1 MKLVSGDQVYESVLS
16 SWTSVVEAH
25 QAGLSEPGQ
34 PPGPGLSSG
43 EAWHH
48 YQAGQAGVVDSARLL
63 ITFSLVTSVQ
73 TGGEPLHLAA
83 SLGDLERV
91 RQLLEAGVRVDS
103 VKEDGNTAL
112 HCASIMGHTSVV
124 ELLIEEEADLEA
136 TGNSGATPLMMAASM
151 GHLGVVR
158 ALLGAGAR
166 PDTRHQFGKTT
177 AIHFAAEVGR
187 DEVVKL
193 LCDLGADVEA
203 EKVTG
208 GTALHTAVDA
218 NMSDTVAVLVEHCG
232 ARVDALLM
240 GDTSPLYLAAQ
251 RGHTEVARQ
260 LLRLGA
266 RVNFVMPRGQHR
278 GDIIQG
284 RGIVCY
290 GVAMV
295 EELAFLAP
303 NILTKKT
310 FFSLSAF

>member
-91 RQLLEAGVRVDS
+91 RQLLEDGVRVDS

-151 GHLGVVR
+151 GHLAAVQ
-158 ALLGAGAR
+158 ALLEGGAQSSKLTPLPVDLERIVARGRFGAVWKGRVR
-166 PDTRHQFGKTT
+166 PGGSEAQAH
-177 AIHFAAEVGR
+177 AAGEG
-187 DEVVKL
+187 
-193 LCDLGADVEA
+193 
-203 EKVTG
+203 
-208 GTALHTAVDA
+208 
-218 NMSDTVAVLVEHCG
+218 VAVKIFQQLQQD
-232 ARVDALLM
+232 RN
-240 GDTSPLYLAAQ
+240 SWN
-251 RGHTEVARQ
+251 VAREIFE
-260 LLRLGA
+260 L
-266 RVNFVMPRGQHR
+266 PRMEH
-278 GDIIQG
+278 D
-284 RGIVCY
+284 
-290 GVAMV
+290 
-295 EELAFLAP
+295 
-303 NILTKKT
+303 NILKFMGVDIKDIGGRTEYWLMTKFHDNGK
-310 FFSLSAF
+310 